1 MNDENSGG
9 HGKIR
14 PRRLV
19 LVGSVLVDILMYVE
33 RLPARGGDVVAQ
45 RAILTT
51 GGGFNVLVG
60 AARLGLSVGYAGR
73 VGDGAMGRQVMT
85 DLERAGIPLLL
96 PRVVGED
103 SGFDIGLVEPDAER
117 TFVTSPGAE
126 SRLQEADMAT
136 IALLPGDAVYAS
148 GYDLCYPISGE
159 TLERW
164 LPELAP
170 EMLLILDPGPLVIE
184 IPRERLTHVLE
195 RTDILSL
202 NAREARL
209 LAGVED
215 VEVAAA
221 QLVGRIAAGGL
232 VVARAGAD
240 GCWVARAG
248 REARHIPARATNAVD
263 TTGAGDAHVAALLAQ
278 LASGTDIYTA
288 AQVANVAASISVE
301 RSGPATGPTTRELT
315 TVLAGYNMYER
326 PA

>member
-1 MNDENSGG
+1 MMNSRNSEVR
-9 HGKIR
+9 IR

-19 LVGSVLVDILMYVE
+19 LVGSVLVDILMYVG
-33 RLPARGGDVVAQ
+33 RLPERGGDVVAQ
-45 RAILTT
+45 RAMLTT

-73 VGDGAMGRQVMT
+73 VGDGVMGQQVVT
-85 DLERAGIPLLL
+85 DLEQAGIPLLL

-136 IALLPGDAVYAS
+136 IALQPGDAVYAS

-159 TLERW
+159 TLGRW
-164 LPELAP
+164 LPELAS
-170 EMLLILDPGPLVIE
+170 EMQLVVDPGPLVME
-184 IPRERLTHVLE
+184 IPRERLTRVLE

-215 VEVAAA
+215 IEAAAA
-221 QLVGRIAAGGL
+221 QLVGRIATGGL
-232 VVARAGAD
+232 VVVRAGAD
-240 GCWVARAG
+240 GCWVTREG
-248 REARHIPARATNAVD
+248 REAHHIPARATNAVD
-263 TTGAGDAHVAALLAQ
+263 STGAGDAHVAALLAQ

-301 RSGPATGPTTRELT
+301 RSGPATGPTTQELT
-315 TVLAGYNMYER
+315 TVLTGYNIHER